1 MVSSYSNAE
10 PSAKYFI
17 SSSIEV
23 YLKYEITLNGMLR
36 WKVSQMDTKQLVSKH
51 KCATF
56 EGKTK
61 AMDSLSLPIT
71 PAQFWGDGGS
81 ALTTPG
87 RREVLGSSLMK
98 WFCRWPGS
106 PGRGSAALLCHQ
118 ERSLGRYELVHE
130 RTVQPL
136 LWLHSPVT
144 VSCHKTASQ
153 SLTTI
158 QCFAVI
164 LLLQQDH

>member
-71 PAQFWGDGGS
+71 PAQFWGDGGL

-106 PGRGSAALLCHQ
+106 PGRGSAVSMLLFSAI
-118 ERSLGRYELVHE
+118 RSVASVDMNLYMKGLYSH
-130 RTVQPL
+130 
-136 LWLHSPVT
+136 
-144 VSCHKTASQ
+144 CFGYTAP
-153 SLTTI
+153 
-158 QCFAVI
+158 
-164 LLLQQDH
+164 